1 MSLVIV
7 ESPSK
12 CKKIE
17 DFLGKGVKCLAS
29 CGHVRQ
35 LKGLDN
41 IDVQKNYT
49 PTFHSLSNTHIKALK
64 YALNNAK
71 EVYIAT
77 DDDREGEAIGWHL
90 CQLFKLPIKTTKRI
104 KFSEITKPAVLHAY
118 QHPTI
123 LDMDLVNAAIARQ
136 VLDLLVGFTISP
148 FLWRQIHRKKHLSA
162 GRCQTPALRLVY
174 DNQQDI
180 DANPGD
186 IVHQITGYFTA
197 QNIPF
202 KLSKSL
208 QDPNNFLEESV
219 NFAHRLKR
227 SLPTSSKR
235 TPPLPFSTSRLQQVA
250 STRLHLSPK
259 VTMMQCQKLYEE
271 GHITYMRTDSQ
282 SYSKEFLE
290 KGKEYI
296 TERWAANY
304 VHRKV
309 SSLEQQDTNAHE
321 AIRPTNIKVETVNI
335 DNRQSSLYRLIWE
348 TTCAS
353 MMSEAE
359 FSVIRLNITAPM
371 KLVYKHVEE
380 NPVFLGWMILTYK
393 HPANLWDY
401 VQRLKEGNIA
411 YNKIKTQV
419 EIENRTLHYG
429 EAKLVN
435 ILEKKGIGRPSTF
448 ASLVEK
454 IKDRKYVKKT
464 DVAGKKITTIEYE
477 LEGEEIAEIEVIKEI
492 GGEKNKLVI
501 EPLGIMVVEFLIKQF
516 DCLFKYEYTG
526 HMEEELDK
534 IAKGKKVWHTLCGE
548 THGLIKKLSAKIEE
562 EKINY
567 KIDEVH
573 TYMIGKYGPTVK
585 WEKDGV
591 VVFKKVNEGIDYKRL
606 QQGEYTLEDIID
618 RTTDTTIGI
627 YKKAPINVKKGP
639 YGYYIQHNKIRKS
652 IDGKTI
658 TLEEAI
664 KLLERPSTII
674 HILRDDLSIRTG
686 KYGLYIFYKTKKM
699 TRPKFYKLDGYDM
712 EQYDKAGLLK
722 WIKEKYKV

>member
-17 DFLGKGVKCLAS
+17 SFLGKGVKCLAS

-41 IDVQKNYT
+41 INVQKNYT
-49 PTFHSLSNTHIKALK
+49 PTFNSLSNSHIKALK
-64 YALNNAK
+64 YAVNNAT

-104 KFSEITKPAVLHAY
+104 KFSEITKAAVLYAY

-123 LDMDLVNAAIARQ
+123 LNMELVNAAIARQ

-174 DNQQDI
+174 DNQKEI
-180 DANPGD
+180 DSNPGN
-186 IVHQITGYFTA
+186 IVHQITGYFTS

-208 QDPNNFLEESV
+208 QDPNDFLEESV
-219 NFAHRLKR
+219 NFMHRLKR
-227 SLPTSSKR
+227 GIPIASKR

-250 STRLHLSPK
+250 STCLTLTPK
-259 VTMMQCQKLYEE
+259 ITMIQCQKLYEE
-271 GHITYMRTDSQ
+271 GYITYMRTDSQ

-290 KGKEYI
+290 KGQDYI
-296 TERWAANY
+296 TRRWGTNY
-304 VHRKV
+304 VHYNL
-309 SSLEQQDTNAHE
+309 SSLKQHDTNAHE
-321 AIRPTNIKVETVNI
+321 AIRPTNIKVENVNI
-335 DNRQSSLYRLIWE
+335 DGHKSLLYRLIWE

-359 FSVIRLNITAPM
+359 FSMIRLNISAPM
-371 KLVYKHVEE
+371 KLTYKHVEE
-380 NPVFLGWMILTYK
+380 IPVFLGWMILTYK

-401 VQRLKEGNIA
+401 VHRLKEGNIA

-419 EIENRTLHYG
+419 VIEKRILHYG

-435 ILEKKGIGRPSTF
+435 ILERKGIGRPSTF

-464 DVAGKKITTIEYE
+464 NVAGKKITTTEYE
-477 LEGEEIAEIEVIKEI
+477 VEGEEISEIDIIKEI
-492 GGEKNKLVI
+492 GGEKNKLVL
-501 EPLGIMVVEFLIKQF
+501 EPLGIMVIEFLIKQF
-516 DCLFKYEYTG
+516 DSLFKYEYTS
-526 HMEEELDK
+526 HMEEALDQ
-534 IAKGKKVWHTLCGE
+534 IAKGKKIWHTLCRE
-548 THGLIKKLSAKIEE
+548 THNLIKQLSIKIEE

-567 KIDEVH
+567 KIDENH

-585 WEKDGV
+585 WERDGI
-591 VVFKKVNEGIDYKRL
+591 VVFKKVNEGIDYQRL
-606 QQGEYTLEDIID
+606 QRGEYTLEDIID

-627 YKKAPINVKKGP
+627 YKKVPINVKKGP
-639 YGYYIQHNKIRKS
+639 YGHYIQHNKIRKS
-652 IDGKTI
+652 IDGETI

-664 KLLERPSTII
+664 KLLEKPSTII
-674 HILRDDLSIRTG
+674 HSLRDDLSVRTG
-686 KYGLYIFYKTKKM
+686 KYGLYIFHKTKKM
-699 TRPKFYKLDGYDM
+699 IRPKFYKLDGYNMDAYNK
-712 EQYDKAGLLK
+712 ENLLK